1 MVFLLKKGT
10 CRCQFIKVKQWKHT
24 IMGSLTNRNLSLFS
38 LSSSIFPNIH
48 KKLTTLVKKQD
59 DLLDVKLRLYGGSE
73 MCEVVA
79 AFFLGKSVE
88 SGFTVFKNVCDKQ
101 MGRKK
106 YKIYLRVLF

>member
-1 MVFLLKKGT
+1 MPIYQGKAMETHYNG
-10 CRCQFIKVKQWKHT
+10 FINKQKPKF
-24 IMGSLTNRNLSLFS
+24 IFFVIKYFS
-38 LSSSIFPNIH
+38 QQPQ
-48 KKLTTLVKKQD
+48 KLTTLVKKQD